1 MDKSLNAGQPPR
13 PSPDPRKAG
22 DASADA
28 LHQAMSSMYG
38 HATFALLGNI
48 HDIACSRFGFRGSLE
63 DALRLLEAS
72 SAADVVPA
80 PRLEDYQIK
89 STLWHPHQPPGKQ
102 PE

>member
-1 MDKSLNAGQPPR
+1 MEKSPNAGQSR
-13 PSPDPRKAG
+13 RRERDPRKAE

-38 HATFALLGNI
+38 HATFALLGEI
-48 HDIACSRFGFRGSLE
+48 YDIACSRFGFRGSVE

-89 STLWHPHQPPGKQ
+89 STLWHPH
-102 PE
+102 